1 MNDSLQAILSHKK
14 EVDDHL
20 ISFLTQKKAKLS
32 QINSWGED
40 VIDRLM
46 SFVTSGKTTRGSLTV
61 YIYSLFQGKESP
73 DIYNAAAALEL
84 FHSGFLIHDDIMD
97 RDNLRRG
104 RPSMWEQYRSMTHDL
119 HTGISQAINT
129 GDLCFFMAQELFAD
143 MNLLGLV
150 SRELQPVIV
159 AQMQDAIS
167 GRSQS
172 LSKDEVLSLY
182 RYKTARYTFSLSMS
196 VGATLAGASHDTI
209 ALFDRLG
216 ESMGLLFQ
224 IRDDELSVAG
234 DSSITGKPTGSDEK
248 NAKQTLATLINSEE
262 LNDLKTS
269 LLEHCDHEIGLLPIA
284 AQHKQELTHLVR
296 YCLTRDK

>member
-1 MNDSLQAILSHKK
+1 MNDSLHAILSHKK
-14 EVDDHL
+14 KVDDHL
-20 ISFLTQKKAKLS
+20 ISYLIQKKAKLS
-32 QINSWGED
+32 QINSWGTD

-46 SFVTSGKTTRGSLTV
+46 SFATSGKTTRGSLTV
-61 YIYSLFQGKESP
+61 YIYSLFKKRESL

-104 RPSMWEQYRSMTHDL
+104 RPSIWEQYSRKTHDL

-129 GDLCFFMAQELFAD
+129 GDLCFFMAQELLAD
-143 MNLLGLV
+143 MHLLGLV

-159 AQMQDAIS
+159 AQMQDAVS
-167 GRSQS
+167 GRIQS

-182 RYKTARYTFSLSMS
+182 RYKTARYTFSLSMT
-196 VGATLAGASHDTI
+196 VGATLAGATHDTI
-209 ALFDRLG
+209 SLFDRLG

-248 NAKQTLATLINSEE
+248 NAKLTLATLINSEE
-262 LNDLKTS
+262 LNDLKSS
-269 LLEHCDHEIGLLPIA
+269 LLEHCDHEISLLPIA
-284 AQHKQELTHLVR
+284 QSHKDELTHLVR